1 MGYSPWSCK
10 ELDTT
15 EQLTFAV
22 TKGKVQVK
30 VAQSCLTLCDPM
42 DYTVH
47 GILQATKGDLTLF
60 FRTSN
65 ILEKGLGLA
74 GKVDK
79 FGQGSAKNDDASVVF
94 ELKSLTSPS
103 LCPCFI
109 ILRKTSFLAEIVRNC
124 PSMILSLL

>member
-22 TKGKVQVK
+22 TKGKAQVK
-30 VAQSCLTLCDPM
+30 VAQSCPTLCNPM

-60 FRTSN
+60 FGTSN
-65 ILEKGLGLA
+65 SLEKGSGLV
-74 GKVDK
+74 GKVDR
-79 FGQGSAKNDDASVVF
+79 QV
-94 ELKSLTSPS
+94 
-103 LCPCFI
+103 
-109 ILRKTSFLAEIVRNC
+109 
-124 PSMILSLL
+124 